1 MSDNTTDI
9 TDYGNCYS
17 CVTIF
22 CVTSLD
28 FLGFCLR
35 LRWVLCFSFSH
46 ALLLVVGT
54 WNCVQVVFWSR
65 SFQAIGV
72 VELICE

>member
-1 MSDNTTDI
+1 MLQLRYYFLRDI
-9 TDYGNCYS
+9 TG
-17 CVTIF
+17 
-22 CVTSLD
+22 

-35 LRWVLCFSFSH
+35 LKWVLCFSFSH

-54 WNCVQVVFWSR
+54 WNCVQVVFWFR

>member
-1 MSDNTTDI
+1 MIRFRGAMLQLRYYFLRHI
-9 TDYGNCYS
+9 T
-17 CVTIF
+17 
-22 CVTSLD
+22 
-28 FLGFCLR
+28 GFFGVLFAVKVGV
-35 LRWVLCFSFSH
+35 VLCFSFSH

>member
-1 MSDNTTDI
+1 MIRFRGAMLQLRYYFLRYI
-9 TDYGNCYS
+9 TG
-17 CVTIF
+17 F
-22 CVTSLD
+22 FG
-28 FLGFCLR
+28 FLFAVKVGVVFQFLAR
-35 LRWVLCFSFSH
+35 P
-46 ALLLVVGT
+46 LLVVGT